1 MIIVI
6 TGPTAVGKTKLSL
19 EIAKKYKAEII
30 NCDSVQIYKELNIG
44 SAKITKEE
52 MGGITHHLIDY
63 KSVYDN
69 YTVYDYQKDARN
81 IIDNL
86 CKQNKNIVLVGGTGL
101 YIKASLYD
109 YRFSKEEEVNNFE
122 DMSTSSLYEYLLSLN
137 KDISIDKNNR
147 RRLIRAINYYN
158 NTNSSINDNNMGD
171 NLLYDAIFI
180 GLTTDRDVLY
190 NKINDRVDKMMEE
203 GLLEEAR
210 GLYDSNV
217 NTKAVNSIGY
227 KELYEYFKGL
237 TTLDCAVDKIKRN
250 SRRYAKRQYTFFN
263 NKMDIKW
270 FRTNFDD
277 FGKTVGEVC
286 DYIDMVRS
294 KI

>member
-122 DMSTSSLYEYLLSLN
+122 DMSTSSLYE
-137 KDISIDKNNR
+137 
-147 RRLIRAINYYN
+147 
-158 NTNSSINDNNMGD
+158 
-171 NLLYDAIFI
+171 
-180 GLTTDRDVLY
+180 
-190 NKINDRVDKMMEE
+190 
-203 GLLEEAR
+203 
-210 GLYDSNV
+210 
-217 NTKAVNSIGY
+217 
-227 KELYEYFKGL
+227 
-237 TTLDCAVDKIKRN
+237 
-250 SRRYAKRQYTFFN
+250 
-263 NKMDIKW
+263 
-270 FRTNFDD
+270 
-277 FGKTVGEVC
+277 
-286 DYIDMVRS
+286 
-294 KI
+294 

>member
-203 GLLEEAR
+203 GLLEETR

-227 KELYEYFKGL
+227 KELYEYFEGL